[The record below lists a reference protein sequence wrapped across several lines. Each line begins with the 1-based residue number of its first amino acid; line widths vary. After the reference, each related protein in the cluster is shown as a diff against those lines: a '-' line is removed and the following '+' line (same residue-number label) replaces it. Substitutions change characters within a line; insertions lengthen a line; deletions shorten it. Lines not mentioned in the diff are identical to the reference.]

1 MDPEPSLPSWPD
13 HLHDES
19 LMTAPSD
26 DEFANFLEFGMP
38 FADLGTGQQ
47 RQQSLPPRSLP
58 PSSLPPSSSAAP
70 GQDQLV
76 RMDTDP
82 SSTSFDFHNTSSQ
95 DGVAQSAVYTTTA
108 AITPGFYAQEQP
120 PPFKSH
126 PSQQPIPNGQ
136 TVIPPTPNSIEL
148 HGGAARY
155 PHQVEDNHDMYS
167 RINDEQVGSK
177 ASSTQ
182 KEEKKHK
189 LMQAPLCA
197 TGLLH
202 TPHFSCHD
210 SVGDSISPSGIYHP
224 RGILHSSHVPG
235 TRVSKCQYE

>member
-19 LMTAPSD
+19 LMTAPND
-26 DEFANFLEFGMP
+26 DEFSNFLEFGMP
-38 FADLGTGQQ
+38 LADLGASQHQHQHQQ
-47 RQQSLPPRSLP
+47 QQQSLPPHSLP

-82 SSTSFDFHNTSSQ
+82 SSTSFDFHSTSNQ
-95 DGVAQSAVYTTTA
+95 DGVAQSAVYATTA
-108 AITPGFYAQEQP
+108 AMTPGFYAQEQP

-126 PSQQPIPNGQ
+126 PSRQPIPNGQ

-155 PHQVEDNHDMYS
+155 PHRVENNHDMYS
-167 RINDEQVGSK
+167 RINDEQVSSK

-182 KEEKKHK
+182 SEET
-189 LMQAPLCA
+189 QADTGPALCYRP
-197 TGLLH
+197 TTHPSFLL
-202 TPHFSCHD
+202 P
-210 SVGDSISPSGIYHP
+210 
-224 RGILHSSHVPG
+224 
-235 TRVSKCQYE
+235 

>member
-1 MDPEPSLPSWPD
+1 
-13 HLHDES
+13 
-19 LMTAPSD
+19 
-26 DEFANFLEFGMP
+26 
-38 FADLGTGQQ
+38 
-47 RQQSLPPRSLP
+47 
-58 PSSLPPSSSAAP
+58 
-70 GQDQLV
+70 
-76 RMDTDP
+76 MDTDP

-167 RINDEQVGSK
+167 RINDEQVGFKS
-177 ASSTQ
+177 
-182 KEEKKHK
+182 
-189 LMQAPLCA
+189 
-197 TGLLH
+197 
-202 TPHFSCHD
+202 
-210 SVGDSISPSGIYHP
+210 
-224 RGILHSSHVPG
+224 ILHPEGRKETQADAGPALCYRPTTHPSFLLP
-235 TRVSKCQYE
+235 